1 MLFDLQYCTELRL
14 EHMQSGQQAVTKIM
28 MSQQIQTSLQ
38 NNVNSTLFPTHNPTH
53 FYFDITSD
61 NAPLFNTCST
71 LVHHMSTHF
80 RTLYEQII
88 LYAVFLTPKKL

>member
-1 MLFDLQYCTELRL
+1 
-14 EHMQSGQQAVTKIM
+14 
-28 MSQQIQTSLQ
+28 MSQQYQTFHQ
-38 NNVNSTLFPTHNPTH
+38 NNVNSTLFPHTQSKYI

-71 LVHHMSTHF
+71 LVHNMSTHF